1 MISIVTAKVIRANAQ
16 YAYKLKG
23 KGEKYLVWHDEG
35 ESAADIVVKYLTPY
49 VVENAPLSI
58 ESVVVQKSAEV
69 LNEGQGYER
78 IYKCSLRFEE
88 ELESGKVH
96 WVQRKVFLPAS
107 SVTEAVKLVEE
118 DMSGTV
124 YNYEILSVQKTNIIE
139 IISRKACESSNS

>member
-23 KGEKYLVWHDEG
+23 KGEKYLVKHQEK

-58 ESVVVQKSAEV
+58 ESVVVQKSSEV
-69 LNEGQGYER
+69 LNEGEGYER
-78 IYKCSLRFEE
+78 IYKCSLRLEE

-96 WVQRKVFLPAS
+96 WVQRKVFVSALSIAD
-107 SVTEAVKLVEE
+107 ALKFVEE

-124 YNYEILSVQKTNIIE
+124 YDYEILSVQKTNIIE
-139 IISRKACESSNS
+139 IISRKECE